1 MEELEDGLQFCRIRK
16 ADLRQQAKGL
26 RKVHLRGCLLD
37 TQSKRQN
44 ERAKAIKLK
53 LHREESKRMW
63 YLIKRTVKD
72 PHSPSV
78 LRVQRVV
85 EGKINEYTVQEDVEQ
100 AIQRECEVRFLL
112 AHSAPI
118 MNLLLGEKLRYLSDE
133 ALAKAIITGTYDIP
147 STLDPA
153 TAMILKEIGKLG
165 IKIVNGDSN
174 EIIITPEDFKRFW
187 KKVNKFTSLSMS
199 GVHYGHYKA
208 AIQDPQSTNVLAL
221 QLTIIARSGI
231 PPESWSV
238 GLQVMLEK
246 IAGICLVEK
255 LRAIQLY
262 EADFNCYNQFIFGRQ
277 AMQTLTDSGYIPE
290 ELFSQKGSTAE
301 DAKFDKTL
309 MADLSWQARQPMAV
323 VSADAAYCYDRV
335 NHVIMSLVWLALTN
349 GNIPAIVLM
358 LICLQT
364 MKFFQRTGFGESRT
378 FFGGAGIRLY
388 MMGLGQGNR
397 AAPPSW
403 IQLSAVL
410 VNVFKQLELGALVV
424 DPITQ
429 ELIHSM
435 GTLFVDETD
444 LYTWKDGLLDPG
456 KLWLQTQLELTQWS
470 TLLNATGGALKPEKC
485 FWYMLD
491 YRCENGECSYAEM
504 TPQTLF
510 ATNPDGTKSQITQ
523 EEVTVSKKTL
533 GIHDAPAGGNEEH
546 IKYIQQKASTWT
558 DRMTN
563 GHLPHHMAWIAYR
576 LQLWPGLR

>member
-1 MEELEDGLQFCRIRK
+1 
-16 ADLRQQAKGL
+16 
-26 RKVHLRGCLLD
+26 
-37 TQSKRQN
+37 
-44 ERAKAIKLK
+44 
-53 LHREESKRMW
+53 MW

-78 LRVQRVV
+78 LKVQRVV
-85 EGKINEYTVQEDVEQ
+85 EGEIKEDMVQEDVEQ
-100 AIQRECEVRFLL
+100 TIQQECKVRFLL

-133 ALAKAIITGTYDIP
+133 ALAKAIITGTYEIP
-147 STLDPA
+147 TDLDPA

-165 IKIVNGDSN
+165 MKIVTGDNN

-187 KKVNKFTSLSMS
+187 KKVNEFTSSSMS

-208 AIQDPQSTNVLAL
+208 AIQDPLSTNILAL
-221 QLTIIARSGI
+221 QQTVIARSGI
-231 PPESWSV
+231 PPESWSI

-246 IAGICLVEK
+246 IAGVCLVEK

-277 AMQTLTDSGYIPE
+277 AMQTLTDSRYIPE

-309 MADLSWQARQPMAV
+309 MADLSLQARQLMTV
-323 VSADAAYCYDRV
+323 VSADAAYCYNRV

-349 GNIPAIVLM
+349 GNIPAIVST

-424 DPITQ
+424 DPIMQ

-435 GTLFVDETD
+435 GTLFVDDTD

-456 KLWLQTQLELTQWS
+456 ELWLQTQLELTQWS
-470 TLLNATGGALKPEKC
+470 TVLNATGGALKPEKC

-491 YRCENGECSYAEM
+491 YTCEDGEWSYAEM
-504 TPQTLF
+504 TPRQLF
-510 ATNPDGTKSQITQ
+510 VTNPDGIKSQINQ
-523 EEVTVSKKTL
+523 EEVTVSKKTR
-533 GIHDAPAGGNEEH
+533 GIHDTPAGGNEEH
-546 IKYIQQKASTWT
+546 LKYIQQKASTWT
-558 DRMTN
+558 DRK
-563 GHLPHHMAWIAYR
+563 
-576 LQLWPGLR
+576 